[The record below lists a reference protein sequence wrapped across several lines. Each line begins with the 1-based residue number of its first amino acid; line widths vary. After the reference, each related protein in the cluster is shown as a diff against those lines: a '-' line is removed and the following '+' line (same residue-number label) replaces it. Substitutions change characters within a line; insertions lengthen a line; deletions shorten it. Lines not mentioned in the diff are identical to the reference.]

1 MNKLRKLLLALF
13 TAVCSAAPAF
23 AAEPAAALR
32 QKLDTLTDALAH
44 SPLGQ
49 PIVVDSNEAGKRVS
63 GDAYALVDQPFAT
76 LSRAMKRPSQWCE
89 VMILVINVRH
99 CEADE
104 AGSRGELAL
113 RIARKPDQP
122 LEDTQRV
129 TFSHRVQA
137 DAPGYLSVAMT
148 ADKGPMGTS
157 DYRIVLQAIPADA
170 RRSFIHLHY
179 AYADSIMSQML
190 MQTYLSTV
198 GRDKVGFTVV
208 DRGPNGEPVLVKGVR
223 GAIER
228 TTMRYYL
235 AIAAYLNSLSA
246 PPEQRLERRLRTW
259 FAAAER
265 YPKQLHEMTESE
277 YLTLKRQ
284 SVQTADAGS

>member
-13 TAVCSAAPAF
+13 TALCSAMPAF
-23 AAEPAAALR
+23 AAEPAAVLR
-32 QKLDTLTDALAH
+32 QKLDTLADALAH

-49 PIVVDSNEAGKRVS
+49 PIVVDSNESGKRVS
-63 GDAYALVDQPFAT
+63 GDAYALIDQPFAT
-76 LSRAMKRPSQWCE
+76 LAQSMKRPSQWCE

-104 AGSRGELAL
+104 AGPRGELAL
-113 RIARKPDQP
+113 NIARKPDQAI
-122 LEDTQRV
+122 EDTQRIV
-129 TFSHRVQA
+129 FSHRMEA
-137 DAPGYLSVAMT
+137 DVPGYVSVAMT

-157 DYRIVLQAIPADA
+157 DYRINLQAIPADA
-170 RRSFIHLHY
+170 HRSFIHLHY
-179 AYADSIMSQML
+179 AYADSTMSQML

-198 GRDKVGFTVV
+198 GRDKVGFSVV

-235 AIAAYLNSLSA
+235 AIAAYLHSLSA
-246 PPEQRLERRLRTW
+246 PPQLRLERRLRAW
-259 FAAAER
+259 FGAAER

-284 SVQTADAGS
+284 SVQTAQAGS